1 MGRLAACSFVLAQ
14 LVSVG
19 AARAAPPDEEGLIQ
33 TGTELRRA
41 GRDADALAVF
51 ARALA
56 IRESPRAKAQV
67 GFAHQALGRWVE
79 AEQDLAA
86 VLAAPGD
93 TWTKQHRG
101 TVESALA
108 AVRTHL
114 AWLDVEANVPGA
126 ELRIEGAAAGT
137 LPLASPARV
146 VGGTITIE
154 VNADGFVPQ
163 RRTVQVE
170 PGIRAREVMTLVK
183 SLSSG
188 PGSPD
193 TQPHAAVPSA
203 AAFPTPLPAQV
214 APDANAAMRTAAWIS
229 LATAAAFSAGAGTAM
244 VLRESNAATYNDDRR
259 CFYGALTRDQRC
271 GSYRNAA
278 STAEV
283 LATVGLSVAAASAM
297 TSALFFILSS
307 RARAEP
313 TRAAVRCTLNTGV
326 ECLML
331 F

>member
-14 LVSVG
+14 LVSVA
-19 AARAAPPDEEGLIQ
+19 AARAAPPDEERLIQ
-33 TGTELRRA
+33 TGIELRRA

-86 VLAAPGD
+86 ALAAPGD
-93 TWTKQHRG
+93 TWTEQHRG

-137 LPLASPARV
+137 LPLASPVRV

-154 VNADGFVPQ
+154 VSADGFVGQ

-183 SLSSG
+183 SAGSG
-188 PGSPD
+188 LAPSDTPSHPAVATAALPTPPPAPVPPD
-193 TQPHAAVPSA
+193 AHAAIR
-203 AAFPTPLPAQV
+203 
-214 APDANAAMRTAAWIS
+214 DGAWIS
-229 LATAAAFSAGAGTAM
+229 LATAVAFGTGAGAAIG
-244 VLRESNAATYNDDRR
+244 LRESNAATYNDDRH

-283 LATVGLSVAAASAM
+283 LATVGLSVAAASAV
-297 TSALFFILSS
+297 TSALFFVLSS
-307 RARAEP
+307 PARAEP
-313 TRAAVRCTLNTGV
+313 ARAAVRCTLNTGV